1 MKKNSQKNLTVILL
15 IFLLFLIAACGLATS
30 EDNTITHKD
39 YPYKDGTYTGRT
51 EPWEY
56 GREEAIVKIVSG
68 KIDEI
73 MLRKL
78 DNDSKEIDYDNW
90 TGKEV
95 DGQTF
100 PNLMDYRKTME
111 EEMIEKQT
119 YDIDSISGAT
129 ITTENW
135 IESVK
140 LALEEASSDEYVE

>member
-1 MKKNSQKNLTVILL
+1 
-15 IFLLFLIAACGLATS
+15 
-30 EDNTITHKD
+30 
-39 YPYKDGTYTGRT
+39 
-51 EPWEY
+51 
-56 GREEAIVKIVSG
+56 
-68 KIDEI
+68 